1 MQSITEDPEVSN
13 AVFEILETQ
22 KILEGKAQLTIV
34 PQNNEILNQLLAA
47 K

>member
-1 MQSITEDPEVSN
+1 
-13 AVFEILETQ
+13 
-22 KILEGKAQLTIV
+22 LEGKAQLTIV